1 MKMIV
6 FSDLHGNYEAL
17 ARMLEIEQPTSEDLL
32 VFCGDIV
39 GYYYDALK
47 IVNKLRELSNIY
59 AIRGNHDQYYI
70 DSTEDR
76 RLELRGKYGISH
88 LNPKIEIIEYIKQL
102 PIHIELNIE
111 QKSILICHGS
121 NADYLEGRVYPD
133 TEIIETKYDL
143 IISGHTHYQMDRREG
158 KTLYLNPGSLGQP
171 RDKKGFSYCVV
182 EIDDSIEYTFK
193 KVEIN
198 IKALQKQCL
207 ENEGEITFAYK
218 VLEREL

>member
-17 ARMLEIEQPTSEDLL
+17 SKMLEIEQPAADDLL
-32 VFCGDIV
+32 IFCGDIV
-39 GYYYDALK
+39 GYYYDALE
-47 IVNKLRELSNIY
+47 IVGKLKEFSNIY

-70 DSTEDR
+70 KSTKER
-76 RLELRGKYGISH
+76 RLKLSEKYGISH
-88 LNPKIEIIEYIKQL
+88 LNPQREVIDYIMQL
-102 PIHIELNIE
+102 PTHVELEIERKN
-111 QKSILICHGS
+111 ILICHGS
-121 NADYLEGRVYPD
+121 NEDYLEGRIYPD
-133 TEIIETKYDL
+133 TEICETEYDL

-182 EIDDSIEYTFK
+182 EIDDLIEYTFK